1 MKGFFYAYWFFEFGC
16 DLVGRNRVGTSVVS
30 FKD

>member
-16 DLVGRNRVGTSVVS
+16 DLVGTVFGT
-30 FKD
+30 D